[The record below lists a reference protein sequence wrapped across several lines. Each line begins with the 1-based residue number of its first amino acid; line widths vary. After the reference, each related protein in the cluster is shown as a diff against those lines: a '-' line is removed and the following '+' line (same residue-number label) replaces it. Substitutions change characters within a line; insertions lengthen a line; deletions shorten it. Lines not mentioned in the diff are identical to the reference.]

1 MTPPGARGHGAEA
14 PESRAQQPNDQG
26 EPPETL
32 SDPDQAKTSREIL
45 EEEIWQG
52 LGELRRPAPG
62 LLLSGLSAGLDIGF
76 SVLFMA
82 AILTLLDPAAS
93 PLLQSFLL
101 GNAYT
106 LGFIFVILGRSEL
119 FTEHTALAVFP
130 VLQGKASLTQLGRL
144 WILVYVSNLVGAAI
158 FAGFA
163 VALGPRL
170 GIIDAAAFQ
179 AIAHELV
186 RHDAVTIVL
195 SALAAGWL
203 IGLLSW
209 LVSAARETVSQV
221 VVVWLITFV
230 VGFLGLHHC
239 IVGSVEVLGDVF
251 AGAGTTWADFARF
264 LLWTT
269 LGNIVGGVALVAV
282 VKHSHASFS
291 D

>member
-1 MTPPGARGHGAEA
+1 MTPPDAHGYGAEA
-14 PESRAQQPNDQG
+14 PESRAQLPNDEG

-163 VALGPRL
+163 VVLGPRL

-239 IVGSVEVLGDVF
+239 IVGSVEVLGGVF